1 MRLLV
6 VVLLFS
12 MSVGTESFG
21 EWSGLNRLLGRP
33 PTGIDVLLQIH
44 QYDLFEQAAAETA
57 GQRGDAALRK
67 LSMSES
73 DAAQTRD
80 DRLAELSER
89 ADLNVK
95 LSEEPGLFVS
105 DRLAGLQGS
114 VGASFVHMYYQDQL
128 AEHQSAISLLQRY
141 IAKPDN
147 ADVKKF
153 AVKLVPMRAG
163 RARCRKDCLDQFG
176 GHTKAVGNRGQ

>member
-1 MRLLV
+1 MA
-6 VVLLFS
+6 
-12 MSVGTESFG
+12 VGAESFG

-73 DAAQTRD
+73 DVAQTRD
-80 DRLAELSER
+80 DRLAELSQR
-89 ADLNVK
+89 PNLNVK
-95 LSEEPGLFVS
+95 LSEEPSYCVS
-105 DRLAGLQGS
+105 GRLAGLQGS
-114 VGASFVHMYYQDQL
+114 VGASYVHMYYDDQL
-128 AEHQSAISLLQRY
+128 AEQQSAISLLQRY

-153 AVKLVPMRAG
+153 AVELMPALQ
-163 RARCRKDCLDQFG
+163 AELN
-176 GHTKAVGNRGQ
+176 AVKTASIDSAAK